1 MNSKQYLYQKLLD
14 LDNRGYKAYKDIS
27 GEYQFPEFT
36 LIIDYVQGDPFAS
49 PSRFRVQIPPAIAA
63 FPPQLYQNPIRE
75 VALRDYVTRQFD
87 SAAYE
92 VSSRR
97 GTGKSGMIAITRVGQ
112 EVLARTSAHLVQVA
126 NPIPKTIGGNP
137 ALQRGKPIAATSEK
151 AIEIRFFVGL
161 PARGRNIL
169 GRQAVAMLC
178 EDIPA
183 IVDRALKYENLD
195 PAACQRHVETVEDTE
210 SLRQQL
216 GDRSLV
222 AFIANDAILP
232 RQSGVNDRPLSR
244 ENAIA
249 FQSPPS
255 LEVELNR
262 PNAGPIRG
270 LGIPRG
276 ITLIVGGGYHGK
288 STLLQAIERGVY
300 NHIPDDGRE
309 FVVTDSAAVKVRAED
324 GRSVAGVDISPFIN
338 QLPQGR
344 STTQFYTE
352 NASGSTSQAA
362 SIMEVL
368 EALLLG
374 EKPTPPVLLVDEDTA
389 ATNFMIR
396 DRRMQA
402 LIAKEQEPITP
413 FIDKVKQLYHDY
425 GVSTILVM
433 GGSGDYFDVADTV
446 IAMDNFKP
454 VELTE
459 KAKAIA
465 AEYTTGRTSEGG
477 QEFGKI
483 KPRVPLAES
492 LDPSRG
498 KRDVRVKVRDID
510 EVTFGSEDVD
520 LSAVEQLVSKDQL
533 KAIAEAMVYGKNRYI
548 DGVKTLP
555 KILDQIMTDIDQKG
569 LDVISPFP
577 QGDLA
582 MFRRFELAAAINRLR
597 TLEVKSDQ
605 LSLFCHFTN

>member
-27 GEYQFPEFT
+27 GEYQFPDFT

-49 PSRFRVQIPPAIAA
+49 PSKLRVQIPPAIAN

-75 VALRDYVTRQFD
+75 VALRDYLTRQFD
-87 SAAYE
+87 RAAYE
-92 VSSRR
+92 ISSRR
-97 GTGKSGMIAITRVGQ
+97 GTGKSGMIAITKVGQ
-112 EVLARTSAHLVQVA
+112 EVLARTSVYLVQVA
-126 NPIPKTIGGNP
+126 NPTPKTIGGNP
-137 ALQRGKPIAATSEK
+137 ALQRGKPIAAVSEK
-151 AIEIRFFVGL
+151 GIEIRFFVGL

-169 GRQAVAMLC
+169 GRQAAAMLC

-195 PAACQRHVETVEDTE
+195 QAACQRHVETVEDAE

-232 RQSGVNDRPLSR
+232 RQSGVDDRPLSR

-249 FQSPPS
+249 FQSPAS

-262 PNAGPIRG
+262 PNGGPIRG

-288 STLLQAIERGVY
+288 STLLKAIERGVY

-344 STTQFYTE
+344 STTHFSTE

-362 SIMEVL
+362 NIMEAL
-368 EALLLG
+368 EALVLG

-433 GGSGDYFDVADTV
+433 GGSGDYFDVADRV
-446 IAMDNFKP
+446 IAMDNFQP

-465 AEYTTGRTSEGG
+465 AEYRTGRTSEGG
-477 QEFGKI
+477 QKFGKI

-498 KRDVRVKVRDID
+498 KRDVRVKVRDVD
-510 EVTFGSEDVD
+510 EVTFGSEDLD

-533 KAIAEAMVYGKNRYI
+533 RAIAEAMVYAKNRYI

-555 KILDQIMTDIDQKG
+555 EILDKIMADIEEKG
-569 LDVISPFP
+569 LDIISPFP

-597 TLEVKSDQ
+597 TLQVKSEQ
-605 LSLFCHFTN
+605 